1 MTHIAIPIPLGP
13 GKQDI
18 NIEVT
23 VNNQKQSL
31 HYKVE
36 LFYWD
41 ECENP
46 QGHRADCI
54 SEMLAKHDPNW
65 TVYYIGAPT
74 DTFVPITFVE
84 KGSRKRSEN
93 PFSLSEQ

>member
-1 MTHIAIPIPLGP
+1 MTHIAIPIPTAP

-23 VNNQKQSL
+23 INNQKQFL

-41 ECENP
+41 DCQNP

-54 SEMLAKHDPNW
+54 SEMLSNHDPNW
-65 TVYYIGAPT
+65 TLYYIGAPT
-74 DTFVPITFVE
+74 DKFVPITFVE
-84 KGSRKRSEN
+84 KAQRKTSE
-93 PFSLSEQ
+93 SVR

>member
-1 MTHIAIPIPLGP
+1 MTHIAIPIPTGT

-23 VNNQKQSL
+23 INNQRQSL

-36 LFYWD
+36 LFFWD
-41 ECENP
+41 ECQNP
-46 QGHRADCI
+46 NGHRADCI

-65 TVYYIGAPT
+65 TLYYIGAPT
-74 DTFVPITFVE
+74 DKFVPITFME
-84 KGSRKRSEN
+84 RRREIGDMRREI
-93 PFSLSEQ
+93 

>member
-1 MTHIAIPIPLGP
+1 MTHIAIPIPTGS

-23 VNNQKQSL
+23 INNQKQSL

-41 ECENP
+41 DCQNP
-46 QGHRADCI
+46 KGHRADCI
-54 SEMLAKHDPNW
+54 
-65 TVYYIGAPT
+65 
-74 DTFVPITFVE
+74 
-84 KGSRKRSEN
+84 
-93 PFSLSEQ
+93 

>member
-1 MTHIAIPIPLGP
+1 MTHIAIPIPTGN

-23 VNNQKQSL
+23 INNQKQSL

-41 ECENP
+41 DCQNP

-54 SEMLAKHDPNW
+54 SEMLSKHDPNW
-65 TVYYIGAPT
+65 MLYYIGAPT
-74 DTFVPITFVE
+74 EKFVPITFVE
-84 KGSRKRSEN
+84 KMNSK
-93 PFSLSEQ
+93 LK

>member
-1 MTHIAIPIPLGP
+1 MTHIAIPIPTAP

-23 VNNQKQSL
+23 INNQKHSL

-41 ECENP
+41 DCQNP

-54 SEMLAKHDPNW
+54 SEMLSNHDPNW
-65 TVYYIGAPT
+65 TLYYIGAPT
-74 DTFVPITFVE
+74 DKFVPITFVE
-84 KGSRKRSEN
+84 KAQRKTSE
-93 PFSLSEQ
+93 SVR

>member
-1 MTHIAIPIPLGP
+1 MTHIAIPIPMAP

-23 VNNQKQSL
+23 INNQKQSL

-41 ECENP
+41 DCQNP
-46 QGHRADCI
+46 QGHRADCL
-54 SEMLAKHDPNW
+54 SEMLSHQDPNW
-65 TVYYIGAPT
+65 MLYYIGAPT
-74 DTFVPITFVE
+74 DQFVPITFVE
-84 KGSRKRSEN
+84 KRDD
-93 PFSLSEQ
+93 